1 MNILIIGQTSLHW
14 GRMEFGNIGNYY
26 IIEPLVRELHNN
38 FSAVK
43 IKTTL
48 QMSERFCKDEDIEV
62 VRMELYYDLFSND
75 SLDLAKKE
83 IRLVEKF
90 LMSGKFNETTPYIDE
105 VLNADIVIDFSG
117 DIWGDN
123 ANFLG
128 KDRFEV
134 GLYKD
139 LVAQK
144 LGKPTFLL
152 AGSPGPFNDERTKKL
167 AKSVFKGFTAVT
179 NREPIS
185 SIVLKE
191 EGFDIS
197 NVKNLACPAFL
208 FEPAKGEEINNLIKE
223 ENLIDKD
230 KPTVGFIVCGWNF
243 LEGPFDKWPRND
255 SYYEIFAKAVE
266 YITNELGARVCLMSH
281 SNGFPIPPAEFK
293 LIHGRDYPIIKQL
306 QKVLEY
312 RGIAKDVFVLD
323 GVYDTWK
330 TKAIISN
337 FDMLVSG
344 RVHAAVAGFS
354 QCVPTVVIDYGH
366 EPKAHKLLGFA
377 TVAGQE
383 KYVSNPAKESDLIN
397 KIKDCWEN
405 RDSVKKDL
413 EERIPVVKEHA
424 RENFKLV
431 KRLVSEEM
439 EEAQ

>member
-1 MNILIIGQTSLHW
+1 MNILIIGHTSLHW

-26 IIEPLVRELHNN
+26 IIEPFVRELHNN
-38 FSAVK
+38 FQGAS

-48 QMSERFCKDEDIEV
+48 QMSERFCEDEKVEV
-62 VRMELYYDLFSND
+62 VPMEIYYDLAND
-75 SLDLAKKE
+75 NNLDLAKKE
-83 IRLVEKF
+83 IGLVEEF
-90 LMSGKFNETTPYIDE
+90 LESGKFSETTPYIDE

-139 LVAQK
+139 LIAQK
-144 LGKPTFLL
+144 LGKPTFML
-152 AGSPGPFNDERTKKL
+152 AGSPGPFNDVKTKEL
-167 AKSVFKGFTAVT
+167 AKSVFKRFTAVT

-197 NVKNLACPAFL
+197 NVRDLACPAFL
-208 FEPAKGEEINNLIKE
+208 FEPAKGENIDDLIKK
-223 ENLIDKD
+223 ENVISKD

-243 LEGPFDKWPRND
+243 LEGPFDKWPRED
-255 SYYEIFAKAVE
+255 SDYEVFAKAIE
-266 YITNELGARVCLMSH
+266 FISNDIGARVCLMSH

-293 LIHGRDYPIIKQL
+293 LIHGRDYPVIKQL
-306 QKVLEY
+306 QKVLND
-312 RGIAKDVFVLD
+312 RGVAKDVFTLD
-323 GVYDTWK
+323 GVYDTWT

-383 KYVSNPAKESDLIN
+383 KYVSDPSIESDLIT
-397 KIKDCWEN
+397 KIKECWDN
-405 RDSVKKDL
+405 RELVKKDL
-413 EERIPVVKEHA
+413 EEKIPVVKEQA
-424 RENFKLV
+424 KENF
-431 KRLVSEEM
+431 RLIKKIVSKEM
-439 EEAQ
+439 EEL

>member
-1 MNILIIGQTSLHW
+1 MNILIIGHTSLHW

-26 IIEPLVRELHNN
+26 IIEPFVRELHSN
-38 FSAVK
+38 FPGAN

-48 QMSERFCKDEDIEV
+48 QMSERFCEDEKVEV
-62 VRMELYYDLFSND
+62 VPMELYYDLAND
-75 SLDLAKKE
+75 TNLDLAKKE
-83 IRLVEKF
+83 IKLVEEF
-90 LMSGKFNETTPYIDE
+90 LESGKFSETSPYIDE

-139 LVAQK
+139 WIAQK
-144 LGKPTFLL
+144 LGKPTFML
-152 AGSPGPFNDERTKKL
+152 AGSPGPFNDERTKEL
-167 AKSVFKGFTAVT
+167 AKIVFKGFTAVT

-197 NVKNLACPAFL
+197 NVRDLACPAFL
-208 FEPAKGEEINNLIKE
+208 FEPAKGENIDELIKKE
-223 ENLIDKD
+223 DVISED

-243 LEGPFDKWPRND
+243 LEGPFDKWPRED
-255 SYYEIFAKAVE
+255 SDYEVFAKAVE
-266 YITNELGARVCLMSH
+266 FITNELGARVCLMSH

-293 LIHGRDYPIIKQL
+293 LIHGRDYPVIKQL
-306 QKVLEY
+306 QKVLND
-312 RGIAKDVFVLD
+312 RGIAKDVFTLD
-323 GVYDTWK
+323 GVYDTWT

-354 QCVPTVVIDYGH
+354 QSIPTVVIDYGH

-383 KYVSNPAKESDLIN
+383 KYVSDPAIESDLIT
-397 KIKDCWEN
+397 KIKECWEN
-405 RDSVKKDL
+405 RELVKKDL
-413 EERIPVVKEHA
+413 VEKIPVVKEQA
-424 RENFKLV
+424 RENF
-431 KRLVSEEM
+431 RLIKKFVSEEM
-439 EEAQ
+439 EEV